1 MANQT
6 TNTNTGRYS
15 PRVSYNQ
22 QAPQAINQR
31 LEGKVTIESPD
42 WMNIAEKSIEAFG
55 KVYSKAQEDEA
66 VQRQDAAMNELARK
80 TNAVAEAQRQGL
92 RSPEAAAMEYRA
104 LADSYIP
111 IIGEKN
117 VSEVIGRYD
126 AGIRKLDEDKQAA
139 LAKADND
146 YFLKQAAEISA
157 KNPALQRMKP
167 SDNIAFL
174 QNMRN
179 ITNSILNYQ
188 NALNTMP
195 EGEAKEKMLS
205 GYTQLLKSNIYAN
218 SVVQMQNQFLQGKP
232 LTEEDWFIQRQ
243 NVINSSMAN
252 GLSQVQASVLADEVA
267 MATNQTGS
275 LEDIKRLYKDQTE
288 LLQSANGLRLAYAKN
303 QMLSLEE
310 GLWLET
316 MPEPLQELYATR
328 NYGSF
333 VAITKPLMSKT
344 TVDKDGNLTVEGMEN
359 ITAKEL
365 PTLLQSASKLN
376 ASNIYNDYLRGK
388 VSNVILKFVNNSN
401 QLSDGSSV
409 DDVDN
414 VINNAKGV
422 RERLNIPLLKKQAMM
437 LKNSSDPEEVNTG
450 EMLEQQIADFEA
462 NEQLAKDKQT
472 AAKIVLSM
480 SNLNGDI
487 DSYRAING
495 LKSSFNAASLR
506 FNEDGELFISNADR
520 GALANAALSFDEI
533 PLVGGE
539 YEEDLKTINQ
549 RLAVVEPGVRKEVLK
564 GLGFKQAEAYELP
577 VGDIAERAAS
587 RTLNTAK
594 TIANN
599 LYKVSDIASLAT
611 TGKSTSKD
619 YKRKEAA
626 AKERKE
632 LNERIEQSREAV
644 PGYTGNIDIINRP
657 ELKNA
662 DGTFSTLKSISFYD
676 EDSGREVLIPTI
688 KVIDG
693 EPVEMSEDEAI
704 NWYYGTGEHLGKFFT
719 REEATAMGKRL
730 SNFKGNSKKLSY
742 SISSSTPLA
751 FAGGV
756 RPVEDSDRLPDKMVA
771 EYNMQQDP
779 ENITYQRQ
787 LMADEAALQ
796 ERQTRAVANARQAV
810 NRIKE
815 YGTNKET
822 SKDVINAFKEL
833 EEAYGSWENIPE
845 DILNDLQ

>member
-31 LEGKVTIESPD
+31 LENKVTIESPD
-42 WMNIAEKSIEAFG
+42 WFDVAAKSIEAFG
-55 KVYSKAQEDEA
+55 KVYEQTQQDEA
-66 VQRQDAAMNELARK
+66 EQRQDAAMNELARK
-80 TNAVAEAQRQGL
+80 TNAIAEAQRQGL
-92 RSPEAAAMEYRA
+92 LSYEAASVEYRT

-111 IIGEKN
+111 VIGEKN

-146 YFLKQAAEISA
+146 YFEKQAAEISA
-157 KNPALQRMKP
+157 KNPSLQRMKP

-179 ITNSILNYQ
+179 VTDSINNYK

-195 EGEAKEKMLS
+195 EGEAKENMKL
-205 GYTQLLKSNIYAN
+205 GYSQLLKTNIYAN
-218 SVVQMQNQFLQGKP
+218 TAVQMGNMFAQGKP

-243 NVINSSMAN
+243 NAINAGVAN
-252 GLSQVQASVLADEVA
+252 GLTQAEASVLADDIA
-267 MATNQTGS
+267 MSVSQTGN
-275 LEDIKRLYKDQTE
+275 LTDIKRLYKDNAE
-288 LLQSANGLRLAYAKN
+288 FLESANKLRIANASNRL
-303 QMLSLEE
+303 LSLDEVA
-310 GLWLET
+310 LLKA
-316 MPEPLQELYATR
+316 MPEELQKNYLTKNYATFDVLLR
-328 NYGSF
+328 PFLS
-333 VAITKPLMSKT
+333 T
-344 TVDKDGNLTVEGMEN
+344 TQVGTDGKYTVEGIDRVSTN
-359 ITAKEL
+359 EL
-365 PTLLQSASKLN
+365 PALAQTVNTMNS
-376 ASNIYNDYLRGK
+376 SNIYNDYIRGK
-388 VSNVILKFVNNSN
+388 VTNMALSVVNSSN
-401 QLSDGSSV
+401 QLSDLSSLT
-409 DDVDN
+409 DADN
-414 VINNAKGV
+414 VVLNSDGV
-422 RERLNIPLLKKQAMM
+422 KRFINIPLAKKQAMM
-437 LKNSSDPEEVNTG
+437 LKNSQDPEEVATG
-450 EMLEQQIADFEA
+450 EMLEQQIADFES

-520 GALANAALSFDEI
+520 GAFADAALSFDEL

-549 RLAVVEPGVRKEVLK
+549 RLAAVEPGIRKEVLK

-577 VGDIAERAAS
+577 LSEDEVYGRWFGNNFNRALEGKKLN
-587 RTLNTAK
+587 RPTLRQAGNMRDL
-594 TIANN
+594 NRQ
-599 LYKVSDIASLAT
+599 LS
-611 TGKSTSKD
+611 
-619 YKRKEAA
+619 A

-644 PGYTGNIDIINRP
+644 PGYTGNIDILNRP
-657 ELKNA
+657 EIQNE

-693 EPVEMSEDEAI
+693 EPIEMSDEEAI
-704 NWYYGTGEHLGKFFT
+704 NWYYGTGEHLGKFYT
-719 REEATAMGKRL
+719 PEEATAMGK
-730 SNFKGNSKKLSY
+730 KLSTFQNMKNKSSY
-742 SISSSTPLA
+742 KMSSSETLA
-751 FAGGV
+751 FAHMT
-756 RPVEDSDRLPDKMVA
+756 PEMIA
-771 EYNMQQDP
+771 ERNKQLDP
-779 ENITYQRQ
+779 ENIDYQRQ
-787 LMADEAALQ
+787 LMTDEVALQ
-796 ERQTRAVANARQAV
+796 EKQINAV
-810 NRIKE
+810 NAAKIAYLKFKE
-815 YGTNKET
+815 DVEDAAL
-822 SKDVINAFKEL
+822 SKDVVKALDEMFEAFGGIENTPKEVL
-833 EEAYGSWENIPE
+833 EVFK
-845 DILNDLQ
+845 